1 MELNHDLTFLVDYAN
16 RSKTNNGKFQG
27 WGTSLCWWA
36 NRIGGSQALAR
47 ESARLFY
54 SKDGLGFNIMRYNI
68 GGGDDP
74 EHDHIT
80 RSDSEVPGWLY
91 KNPDTGMFEYNYTA
105 DSRQLRVLKECY
117 RAAGE
122 DAYVEVFSNSPP
134 YFMTESGCSSG
145 AENAGCNNLKPKYYG
160 NFGKYLATV
169 SSHIEKKL
177 NVRVSSVSPMN
188 EPDTDYWH
196 AFSEKQEGCHVDP
209 GADQSE
215 IILETAAAFSAARLS
230 AEIVGSDE
238 TSTDKALSSYLAYS
252 DEARKTLDR
261 ISTHTYG
268 TDKIKELGAL
278 RRKKGFNLWMSE
290 VDSGEVAGDDAG
302 EMGAALWIA
311 KKIISDINALDP
323 SAWVMWQVIGTY
335 VSTQGFNGKKD
346 AGMPDVTKGFWGAA
360 VADLDLQTVYL
371 TQKYYAIG
379 QFTRFIRPGSTVILT
394 DNDSVIAAYDPG
406 KKSLSVV
413 AVNATG
419 KDKSAAFD
427 FKGFKV
433 GGTASVIRTS
443 GSLGNGES
451 WKELGEIHADSSGFK
466 FTLIA
471 NSVTTFVIDRVTPGK

>member
-1 MELNHDLTFLVDYAN
+1 MESNHDLTFSVDYAN
-16 RSKTNNGKFQG
+16 RSKTNGGKFQG

-36 NRIGGSQALAR
+36 NRIGDSQALSR

-54 SKDGLGFNIMRYNI
+54 SLDGLGFNIMRYNI

-91 KNPDTGMFEYNYTA
+91 KNPNTGMFEYNYTA

-117 RAAGE
+117 RAAGP

-145 AENAGCNNLKPKYYG
+145 AENAAKNNLKPKYYG

-177 NVRVSSVSPMN
+177 NVKVSSVSPMN

-209 GADQSE
+209 GTDQSE
-215 IILETAAAFSAARLS
+215 IILETAAAFNAARLS
-230 AEIVGSDE
+230 AEIVASDE
-238 TSTDKALSSYLAYS
+238 TSTDKALYSYLAYS
-252 DEARKTLDR
+252 DEARKVIDR
-261 ISTHTYG
+261 INTHTYG
-268 TDKIKELGAL
+268 VDKIKELGAL
-278 RRKKGFNLWMSE
+278 RKKKGFNLWMSE
-290 VDSGEVAGDDAG
+290 TDSGETAGENAG
-302 EMGAALWIA
+302 EMGAALWISR
-311 KKIISDINALDP
+311 KIISDINGLDP

-335 VSTQGFNGKKD
+335 VSTGGFNGKKD

-360 VADLDLQTVYL
+360 VADLDLQTIYL

-394 DNDSVIAAYDPG
+394 GDDSVIAAYDPA
-406 KKSLSVV
+406 KKTLTVV
-413 AVNATG
+413 AVNTSKA
-419 KDKSAAFD
+419 DRNAVFNL
-427 FKGFKV
+427 KGFKV
-433 GGTASVIRTS
+433 AGDASVTRTS
-443 GSLGNGES
+443 GSLGSGES
-451 WKELGEIHADSSGFK
+451 WKELGVIHAESAGFR
-466 FTLIA
+466 FTLIG
-471 NSVTTFVIDRVTPGK
+471 NSVTTFVIEGVTPGK